1 MLILGAVVVVV
12 VVQLLRYD
20 THVVWWS
27 NANGTDSKNSCV
39 CVGFSRDPEQPKAES
54 LVIACLR
61 LVHAVHG
68 QTSAV
73 RSSAQRWAMQR
84 MVSTLR
90 RVPNA
95 NRQRNMTMMQP
106 TMKSSDIIGVWC
118 CTPRLERMA
127 ACASAANAPATPLSA
142 SAHEVA
148 RRVAIAAVAIP
159 SRPLASHG
167 PP

>member
-1 MLILGAVVVVV
+1 
-12 VVQLLRYD
+12 
-20 THVVWWS
+20 
-27 NANGTDSKNSCV
+27 V
-39 CVGFSRDPEQPKAES
+39 CAGSSRDPEQPKAES

-73 RSSAQRWAMQR
+73 RTSAQRWAMQR

>member
-1 MLILGAVVVVV
+1 MQTVRT
-12 VVQLLRYD
+12 QR
-20 THVVWWS
+20 TH
-27 NANGTDSKNSCV
+27 V
-39 CVGFSRDPEQPKAES
+39 CVGDPEQPKAES

-142 SAHEVA
+142 SAQEVA
-148 RRVAIAAVAIP
+148 RRVAIAAAAIP
-159 SRPLASHG
+159 SAHSPATGRREQSRERGNSGEHRGCLPSVSI
-167 PP
+167 